1 MSGSL
6 SVLSK
11 APNSGRRERQRMIL
25 YHGSQVE
32 NFTPTYGLGDDT
44 HDYGRGFY
52 TTANK
57 ELGKEWA
64 VGQQANS
71 DGWLHVYEVDMASLK
86 VFDFAQAGVLSW
98 LAELM
103 KHRPADDTPGYMRD
117 STRFIARYGIDLS
130 EYDVI
135 KGWRADASYFFIA
148 RMFVRNQVD
157 VSILGDLLTLGDL
170 GVQYFF
176 KSERAFAALKEVHE
190 LKERVSMAEYK
201 VRFDARDDLARRKMV
216 ELVYDLK
223 RNPLAR
229 VFSELIK
236 EAGDGT
242 SV

>member
-1 MSGSL
+1 M
-6 SVLSK
+6 
-11 APNSGRRERQRMIL
+11 RL

-52 TTANK
+52 TTADK

-64 VGQQANS
+64 VGQRANA
-71 DGWLHVYEVDMASLK
+71 DGWLHVYEADLDSLK
-86 VFDFAQAGVLSW
+86 VFDFAGAGVLAW

-117 STRFIARYGIDLS
+117 SVRFIARYGIDLS
-130 EYDVI
+130 RYDVI
-135 KGWRADASYFFIA
+135 KGWRADASYYFIA

-176 KSERAFAALKEVHE
+176 KSERAFAALREAQD
-190 LKERVSMAEYK
+190 LKERVPMSEYK
-201 VRFDARDDLARRKMV
+201 ARFNARDDLARRRMV
-216 ELVYDLK
+216 ELMYDLK
-223 RNPLAR
+223 RNPLER
-229 VFSELIK
+229 VFSELVK
-236 EAGDGT
+236 EVADDA

>member
-1 MSGSL
+1 
-6 SVLSK
+6 
-11 APNSGRRERQRMIL
+11 MIL

-32 NFTPTYGLGDDT
+32 SFTPTYGLGDDT

-71 DGWLHVYEVDMASLK
+71 DGWLHVYEADLGSLK
-86 VFDFAQAGVLSW
+86 VFDFAGAGVLAW

-117 STRFIARYGIDLS
+117 SVRFVARYGIDLS
-130 EYDVI
+130 GYDVV
-135 KGWRADASYFFIA
+135 KGWRADASYYFIA

-176 KSERAFAALKEVHE
+176 KSERAFAALREVHE
-190 LKERVSMAEYK
+190 LKERVSMPEYK
-201 VRFDARDDLARRKMV
+201 ARFNARDDLARRRMV
-216 ELVYDLK
+216 ELMYDLK
-223 RNPLAR
+223 RNPLER
-229 VFSELIK
+229 VFSELVR
-236 EAGDGT
+236 EADDDA

>member
-1 MSGSL
+1 M
-6 SVLSK
+6 
-11 APNSGRRERQRMIL
+11 RL

-32 NFTPTYGLGDDT
+32 DFTPTFGLGDDT

-52 TTANK
+52 TTADK

-64 VGQQANS
+64 VGQQANA

-86 VFDFAQAGVLSW
+86 VFDFTEVGVLAW

-117 STRFIARYGIDLS
+117 SVRFIARYGIDLS
-130 EYDVI
+130 GYDVV
-135 KGWRADASYFFIA
+135 KGWRADASYYFIA

-170 GVQYFF
+170 GIQYFF
-176 KSERAFAALKEVHE
+176 KSERAFAALREDCE
-190 LKERVSMAEYK
+190 LKERVSMSEYK
-201 VRFDARDDLARRKMV
+201 ARFNARDDLARRKMV
-216 ELVYDLK
+216 ELMYDLT
-223 RNPLAR
+223 RNPLER

-236 EAGDGT
+236 ETADDA

>member
-1 MSGSL
+1 MI
-6 SVLSK
+6 VL
-11 APNSGRRERQRMIL
+11 IL

-32 NFTPTYGLGDDT
+32 SFTPTYGLGNDT

-52 TTANK
+52 TTADI
-57 ELGKEWA
+57 ELGREWA
-64 VGQQANS
+64 VGQQANA
-71 DGWLHVYEVDMASLK
+71 DGWLHAYEVDLGALK
-86 VFDFAQAGVLSW
+86 VFDFADVGVLTW

-103 KHRPADDTPGYMRD
+103 KHRPADDTPSYIRD
-117 STRFIARYGIDLS
+117 SVRFISRYGVDIS
-130 EYDVI
+130 GYDVV

-157 VSILGDLLTLGDL
+157 VSILGELLSLGDL

-176 KSERAFAALKEVHE
+176 QSERAFTALKERQD

-201 VRFDARDDLARRKMV
+201 SRFDARDDQARRRMV
-216 ELVYDLK
+216 ELVYDLS
-223 RNPLAR
+223 RNPLEH

-236 EAGDGT
+236 ETGNGA

>member
-1 MSGSL
+1 
-6 SVLSK
+6 
-11 APNSGRRERQRMIL
+11 MIL

-32 NFTPTYGLGDDT
+32 SFTPTYGLGNDS

-52 TTANK
+52 TTADI

-64 VGQQANS
+64 VGQQANA
-71 DGWLHVYEVDMASLK
+71 DGWLHAYEVDLGPLK
-86 VFDFAQAGVLSW
+86 VFDFAEVGVLAW

-103 KHRPADDTPGYMRD
+103 KHRPADDTPSYMRD
-117 STRFIARYGIDLS
+117 SVRFISRYCVNIAD
-130 EYDVI
+130 YDVVR
-135 KGWRADASYFFIA
+135 GWRADASYFFIA

-157 VSILGDLLTLGDL
+157 VSVLGELLSLGDL
-170 GVQYFF
+170 GVQCFF
-176 KSERAFAALKEVHE
+176 QSERAFAALKERSE

-201 VRFDARDDLARRKMV
+201 SRFDARDDQARRRMV

-223 RNPLAR
+223 RNPLEH

-236 EAGDGT
+236 EADNGT

>member
-1 MSGSL
+1 M
-6 SVLSK
+6 
-11 APNSGRRERQRMIL
+11 RL

-52 TTANK
+52 TTADK

-64 VGQQANS
+64 VGQRANA
-71 DGWLHVYEVDMASLK
+71 DGWLHVYEAELESLK
-86 VFDFAQAGVLSW
+86 VFDFAGAGVLAW
-98 LAELM
+98 VAELM

-117 STRFIARYGIDLS
+117 SVRFIARYGIDLS
-130 EYDVI
+130 GYDVI
-135 KGWRADASYFFIA
+135 KGWRADASYYFIA

-176 KSERAFAALKEVHE
+176 KSERAFAALREAQD
-190 LKERVSMAEYK
+190 LKERVPMSEYK
-201 VRFDARDDLARRKMV
+201 ARFNARDDLARRRMV
-216 ELVYDLK
+216 ELMYDLK
-223 RNPLAR
+223 RNPLER
-229 VFSELIK
+229 VFSELVK
-236 EAGDGT
+236 EVADDA